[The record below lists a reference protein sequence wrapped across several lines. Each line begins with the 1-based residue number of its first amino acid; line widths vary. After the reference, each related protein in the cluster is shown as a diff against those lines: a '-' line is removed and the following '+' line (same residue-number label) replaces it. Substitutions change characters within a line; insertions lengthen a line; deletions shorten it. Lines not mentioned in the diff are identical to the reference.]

1 MTWVPAFAGT
11 TGTNLSCYYDFME
24 EYVTDAIVLKKE
36 PSGES
41 DMRYTLFSERFG
53 KISAKAGSSRRIV
66 SKLAGHLEP
75 GAVAK
80 VRFIDKGSAQ
90 IVDAL
95 KSSRI
100 DISPADLRFLND
112 LLPDLQADPD
122 LWVQLTR
129 RAFSWRDIL
138 RVLGWDPRGAI
149 CSLCGR
155 KAAWFFIPRQE
166 FLCDPCVSK
175 MGKNKISYI
184 RIEN

>member
-1 MTWVPAFAGT
+1 MSWYY
-11 TGTNLSCYYDFME
+11 NLME

-53 KISAKAGSSRRIV
+53 KISAKAKSSRRIV

-75 GAVAK
+75 GTVAK

-95 KSSRI
+95 KSSRV
-100 DISPADLRFLND
+100 DISPEDLRFLND

-122 LWVQLTR
+122 LWIQLAR
-129 RAFSWRDIL
+129 RAFSWRDVL
-138 RVLGWDPRGAI
+138 RTLGWDPHGAL

-166 FLCDPCVSK
+166 FLCDSCVSK

-184 RIEN
+184 RIEVPVVVRGDGPSVL